1 MMAKRRNYK
10 MTPRRRAALKKAQM
24 ASARKRRGSGV
35 KNALKTA
42 GTVAGYVGATF
53 VAYHTNRY
61 IQRPDQFVRET
72 SSGARAI
79 GRVGKSGFRRVTRK
93 AVPSGG
99 VKPKHQGTP
108 NHIGYL

>member
-35 KNALKTA
+35 KSALKTA

-61 IQRPDQFVRET
+61 IQRPDHFVRE
-72 SSGARAI
+72 SSSAGRAI
-79 GRVGKSGFRRVTRK
+79 GRAGKAGFRKVTRK
-93 AVPSGG
+93 AVPRTG
-99 VKPKHQGTP
+99 VKPRSQGTP